1 MKTYIKKKTN
11 ILIVGSNEKFT
22 LDSIYYRT
30 FKRLGYN
37 VDFFNIEKSINHR
50 IVAYIK
56 NYFTKINYK
65 LLRKKI
71 IFFFKNKKKKYET
84 IIFFKSIYLDKNTLL
99 AIKHYN
105 GKACYVNIF
114 PDDPFDIKNSTISNK
129 SFLNSIDEFDL
140 FCIWSKKI
148 LKNLKKKFKTRFIY
162 LPFAYDSLDTRYQV
176 RKNIKRIDQVF
187 FLGTYD
193 KKRFETL
200 NSINC
205 EKKIYGGN
213 WSGLKRN
220 TMSNSFIGQHI
231 YGKNIHKLAN
241 ESAISLNILRK
252 QNMTSHNMKTFEIPS
267 YNGLM
272 LTTRSDEQNSFFKEN
287 VSCFMYS
294 SKKELNKKIKF
305 IFSNPKKAE
314 KVRKNGNKV
323 IKKHNYSIR
332 VKFIMSQINQINK

>member
-65 LLRKKI
+65 LLREKI

-162 LPFAYDSLDTRYQV
+162 LPFAYDSLDTRYPV

-205 EKKIYGGN
+205 KKKIYGGN

-294 SKKELNKKIKF
+294 SNKELKKKIKF

-332 VKFIMSQINQINK
+332 VKFIMSQINEINK